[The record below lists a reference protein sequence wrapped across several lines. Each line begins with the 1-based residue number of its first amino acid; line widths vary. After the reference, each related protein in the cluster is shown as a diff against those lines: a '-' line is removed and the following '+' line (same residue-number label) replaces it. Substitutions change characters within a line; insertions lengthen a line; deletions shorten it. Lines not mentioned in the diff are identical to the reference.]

1 MKATAAPIRNP
12 PAGERRPRVWE
23 DRRVAVTFADIVLDR
38 DRMQL
43 LRGGREVAV
52 EPQVFE
58 VLAYLVEHRDRM
70 VPKTELLDEIWGDRF
85 VSESALSSRIKSAR
99 QAVGDNGRD
108 QRIIRT
114 VHGRGF
120 RFVADVEPVDAA
132 GGGPAPSDGSASSPR
147 RRASD
152 RATATT
158 VGHWT
163 PEDLAS
169 TVVGLL
175 GSNRGATIEI
185 VGPSGPTRTD
195 LLDDVLAAV
204 ADAGMVVG
212 RGGGDVGDAGTGSGV
227 LAALDEWV
235 QRRPEL
241 LDQIPPACAAELRS
255 VLAGNPP
262 ASRPRLAL
270 SARELVVAAGRSGG
284 GALGIDS
291 VHLVDALSVDL
302 LTHLARSVRH
312 VPVALVVTHRDGFR
326 LDTDTRTV
334 RVEADPSRPDDPVPA
349 AIRPVLE
356 RAAVLGE
363 SLDVDE
369 VAAASGLAPDAARR
383 VLDEAVEG
391 GVVVVDGPRFR
402 FADASVVESL
412 TAQVPAADQAAVLV
426 EVAEALEETGGA
438 PSRVADL
445 LVQAGALEA
454 AGPHLV
460 AAAYEAALQQ
470 LPGHV
475 LQLTELVDDV
485 QDRAVRVSLLEL
497 RADACAALGLPEAVS
512 WYRAAIREAE
522 PRQVPFLRARLAR
535 SLLMA
540 NDVTGA
546 AEALE
551 GVEPTGEA
559 TDGAI
564 LLVSGMVAYLTGD
577 LDRAEALGEAA
588 RPYALAP
595 GAPAAMLDI
604 IALQGM
610 VAHSR
615 GEWFDRL
622 RRELRFAADSRELA
636 STVFDSHVCVAQY
649 LLYGPSDHGEV
660 IVLAEELRAT
670 AEDRGSRPAA
680 GFALTLE
687 GEARLLSGDLDG
699 ARDALTRSVEL
710 HAEIGADTGHAHAL
724 QRLADVELA
733 LGNRAVAEQLARRS
747 MTLARWSPLSSH
759 LLQRSYGTLIASAP
773 DPASAAAVVDESIAV
788 LDAANACVLC
798 QVIVAVPS
806 AVALAQVGRLDEARR
821 QLDDAAR
828 CAERWDGPA
837 WSAAVDEAAA
847 VVAMREGDPVEA
859 RRLVE
864 RALAGFEAAGQPL
877 DVGRCREILA
887 TDLAPAAPSA

>member
-1 MKATAAPIRNP
+1 MALRFTD
-12 PAGERRPRVWE
+12 V
-23 DRRVAVTFADIVLDR
+23 VLDP
-38 DRMQL
+38 DRMLL
-43 LRGGREVAV
+43 LRGGEEVAV

-58 VLAYLVEHRDRM
+58 VLAYLVAHRDRM

-85 VSESALSSRIKSAR
+85 VSDSALSSRIKSAR
-99 QAVGDNGRD
+99 QAIGDNGRD
-108 QRIIRT
+108 QRLIRT

-120 RFVADVEPVDAA
+120 RFVADVEALDEPADA
-132 GGGPAPSDGSASSPR
+132 PAPAPTGAAAAVPA
-147 RRASD
+147 RRAGD
-152 RATATT
+152 RERATAAMR
-158 VGHWT
+158 WT
-163 PEDLAS
+163 ADELAA
-169 TVVGLL
+169 TVVDLL
-175 GSNRGATIEI
+175 GAGRGATIEI

-204 ADAGMVVG
+204 AEAGMVVG
-212 RGGGDVGDAGTGSGV
+212 RGGGELGDAGAGNGV

-235 QRRPEL
+235 QRRPDL
-241 LDQIPPACAAELRS
+241 LEQIPPACAAELRA

-262 ASRPRLAL
+262 SSRPRLAL

-334 RVEADPSRPDDPVPA
+334 RVEADPARPDEPLPA
-349 AIRPVLE
+349 PMRSFLE

-363 SLDVDE
+363 AIDVVE
-369 VAAASGLAPDAARR
+369 VAAASGLEPEVARR
-383 VLDEAVEG
+383 LVDEAVAG
-391 GVVVVDGPRFR
+391 RLVVVDGSRFR
-402 FADASVVESL
+402 FADAALVESL
-412 TAQVPAADQAAVLV
+412 AARVPAHDRTAVLV
-426 EVAEALEETGGA
+426 AVADALAAAGA
-438 PSRVADL
+438 PPSRVADL
-445 LVQAGALEA
+445 LVQAGAA
-454 AGPHLV
+454 DDAGPHLV
-460 AAAYEAALQQ
+460 AAAFEAALQQ

-475 LQLTELVDDV
+475 LQLTELVDEV
-485 QDRAVRVSLLEL
+485 TDRAVRVSLLEL
-497 RADACAALGLPEAVS
+497 RADAFAALGLPEAVS
-512 WYRAAIREAE
+512 WYRSAIREAE
-522 PRQVPFLRARLAR
+522 PRQVPFLRVRLAR

-540 NDVTGA
+540 NDVAGA
-546 AEALE
+546 AEALD
-551 GVEPTGEA
+551 GLEPSGDA
-559 TDGAI
+559 TDGAL
-564 LLVSGMVAYLTGD
+564 LLVSGMVAYLVGD
-577 LDRAEALGEAA
+577 LDRAEAFAEAA
-588 RPYALAP
+588 RPHALTP
-595 GAPAAMLDI
+595 GAPSALLDV

-610 VAHSR
+610 IAHSR

-649 LLYGPSDHGEV
+649 LLYGPSDHDEV
-660 IVLAEELRAT
+660 IALAEELRST

-687 GEARLLSGDLDG
+687 GEARLLKGDLDG
-699 ARDALTRSVEL
+699 AHDVLSRSVEL
-710 HAEIGADTGHAHAL
+710 HAAIGADTGHAHAL

-733 LGNRAVAEQLARRS
+733 LGNRAAAEQLARRS

-759 LLQRSYGTLIASAP
+759 LLQRSYGTLIAAAP
-773 DPASAAAVVDESIAV
+773 DPASAAAAVDESTAV

-798 QVIVAVPS
+798 EVIVAVPS
-806 AVALAQVGRLDEARR
+806 AVALAQVGRLDEARN
-821 QLDDAAR
+821 QLEAAAR

-847 VVAMREGDPVEA
+847 AVALQEGDRREA

-877 DVGRCREILA
+877 DVARCREVLA
-887 TDLAPAAPSA
+887 TDLDAVRST